1 MTTNDTVS
9 DARGQE
15 QATLTKGQLQRIEER
30 DRIERR
36 LREARRARWTLRRKR
51 PSSPSDAVGQ
61 AGKSKEQDNGQAG
74 KSKEQEETPL
84 TPAQRQRLEERRR
97 VEHVVRNARRARW
110 TLKKGRPHTA
120 EQRAAVAKAKAET
133 RLGRSTRA
141 LVACALGI
149 SVALIGFSIHALVE
163 RNALNRD
170 LAGLIEETERLASEQ
185 ASALESLEGRV
196 GGVAAATE
204 KLAAATEKMGEGL
217 QLVGQLEA
225 ATAAGIADVSAG
237 LGKIDALT
245 EAVNALAMREA
256 DRARDATPTPPSAFT
271 ERAVTLPS
279 GRDALLSVPAEA
291 QRAVLLIPGAAAADP
306 LRQVAEYLAARG
318 CVVLRINPVEAT
330 AEENLS
336 AALAALDALLAQPEA
351 VGRGVTVMAYGESA
365 GVAASVAEARP
376 EVVNLVLLASTTQ
389 PAEGAPRMRQAVQIV
404 GPIDEA
410 ALGTLESWITAQGS
424 PPQ

>member
-1 MTTNDTVS
+1 
-9 DARGQE
+9 
-15 QATLTKGQLQRIEER
+15 
-30 DRIERR
+30 
-36 LREARRARWTLRRKR
+36 
-51 PSSPSDAVGQ
+51 
-61 AGKSKEQDNGQAG
+61 
-74 KSKEQEETPL
+74 
-84 TPAQRQRLEERRR
+84 

-170 LAGLIEETERLASEQ
+170 LAGLIEETQRLASEQ
-185 ASALESLEGRV
+185 ASALQSLEGRV

-204 KLAAATEKMGEGL
+204 KLATATEKMGEGL

-225 ATAAGIADVSAG
+225 ATVAGIADVSAR

-245 EAVNALAMREA
+245 EAVNALAVREA
-256 DRARDATPTPPSAFT
+256 ERARDATPTPPNAFT
-271 ERAVTLPS
+271 ERTLTLPS
-279 GRDALLSVPAEA
+279 GRDALLSVPAET
-291 QRAVLLIPGAAAADP
+291 RHVVLLIPGTAAADP
-306 LRQVAEYLAARG
+306 LRHVAEYLAARG
-318 CVVLRINPVEAT
+318 CVVLRFDPAEGT

-336 AALAALDALLAQPEA
+336 AALDVLLAQPEA
-351 VGRGVTVMAYGESA
+351 VGRSVTVIAYGESA
-365 GVAASVAEARP
+365 GVAASVAETRP
-376 EVVNLVLLASTTQ
+376 EVANLVLLSPTAQ
-389 PAEGAPRMRQAVQIV
+389 PAEGAQRMRQAVQIV

-410 ALGTLESWITAQGS
+410 ALGTLESWMTAQDS